1 MILWKCSNFLIKK
14 GKQIKDTHLNNL
26 KAHSSFHCN
35 QLLTT
40 RLWYGASSRWQIGLE
55 VVKWR
60 SGLATS
66 CMQTTVN
73 KNYSPATL
81 SSIQHVICKNKY
93 LWDSSCTADACDG
106 EGETVWLL
114 TAPQSNKDVSQHF
127 SKKEKKKKNDT
138 RSFWTATRTKKVG
151 FAPWRTF
158 RLQGQVIGHTFCG
171 YLSIHSTAIMHLH
184 VLLFSHYVLSD
195 SLWPYI
201 LRHSR
206 LPWLH
211 VLDAAYSNFLFPIS
225 WKGTVISSVLEL
237 RKFVWQDYF
246 LWMSFP

>member
-1 MILWKCSNFLIKK
+1 MVWSQQQMANWPGGGEVEVWPCHLLHADHRQQELLPCHPQQHPACHLQEQVPLGFIL
-14 GKQIKDTHLNNL
+14 
-26 KAHSSFHCN
+26 HSR
-35 QLLTT
+35 
-40 RLWYGASSRWQIGLE
+40 RLWWWRGNS
-55 VVKWR
+55 VV
-60 SGLATS
+60 TH
-66 CMQTTVN
+66 C
-73 KNYSPATL
+73 SPEQQRRQPTFL
-81 SSIQHVICKNKY
+81 RKR
-93 LWDSSCTADACDG
+93 
-106 EGETVWLL
+106 
-114 TAPQSNKDVSQHF
+114 
-127 SKKEKKKKNDT
+127 KKKKNDT

-171 YLSIHSTAIMHLH
+171 YLSIHRTAIMHLH

>member
-138 RSFWTATRTKKVG
+138 RSF
-151 FAPWRTF
+151 
-158 RLQGQVIGHTFCG
+158 
-171 YLSIHSTAIMHLH
+171 
-184 VLLFSHYVLSD
+184 
-195 SLWPYI
+195 
-201 LRHSR
+201 
-206 LPWLH
+206 
-211 VLDAAYSNFLFPIS
+211 
-225 WKGTVISSVLEL
+225 
-237 RKFVWQDYF
+237 
-246 LWMSFP
+246 